1 MCGISD
7 YIDLLREGLTNLG
20 IETFHYPV
28 NDLSDISKET
38 NTLPNA
44 DIYSLQF
51 APFAFST
58 KFFFT
63 NNLRPLQLLLEN
75 KNVHVNFHE
84 IWIGTSSSASFL
96 EKFRGWIKKMKYAGL
111 PIH

>member
-1 MCGISD
+1 MLVPNPSTLPKICFISGKYIPGMCGISD

-28 NDLSDISKET
+28 NDLSDISKKT

-58 KFFFT
+58 
-63 NNLRPLQLLLEN
+63 
-75 KNVHVNFHE
+75 E
-84 IWIGTSSSASFL
+84 IFL
-96 EKFRGWIKKMKYAGL
+96 Y
-111 PIH
+111 